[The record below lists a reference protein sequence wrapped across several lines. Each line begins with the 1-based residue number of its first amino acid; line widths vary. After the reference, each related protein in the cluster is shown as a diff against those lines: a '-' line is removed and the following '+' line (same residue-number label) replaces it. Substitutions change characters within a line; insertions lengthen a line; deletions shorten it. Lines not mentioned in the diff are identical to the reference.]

1 MEATMPQSNPQTE
14 IENILTD
21 VSSVVAEKPHSFKHG
36 KRPIWW
42 ATVILVLIALG
53 ILLYVVVFDRKVEDK
68 GLSREEKLYIL
79 NELKAEG
86 SVELTRSEQEEA
98 FQSLRT
104 TDQENLASDPAS
116 SEAIM
121 NFFGPQAGQQ
131 SQ

>member
-1 MEATMPQSNPQTE
+1 MPQSNPQAE
-14 IENILTD
+14 IQNILTD
-21 VSSVVAEKPHSFKHG
+21 VSSVVAEKPHYFKNG

-42 ATVILVLIALG
+42 VIVVVVLIALG
-53 ILLYVVVFDRKVEDK
+53 ILLYIVIFERKVEDK

-79 NELKAEG
+79 NELKTEG

-98 FQSLRT
+98 LQSL
-104 TDQENLASDPAS
+104 QSSNQVNLANDPAS